1 MTSLRSE
8 VRVPHR
14 PPLPLTRRVSYSVYI
29 LRSER
34 NGRYY
39 TGFSADPRR
48 RLLEHNDGKVRA
60 TRYARP
66 WTLVYTEQFDDDTS
80 ARRREYKL
88 KSMKSRVYLEAL
100 ISKWSG

>member
-1 MTSLRSE
+1 MRSGRSE

-14 PPLPLTRRVSYSVYI
+14 PPLTKAVSYSVYI

-34 NGRYY
+34 NSRYY

-48 RLLEHNDGKVRA
+48 RLQEHNGGKVRA

-66 WTLVYTEQFDDDTS
+66 WTLVYTEQFEDETS

-88 KSMKSRVYLEAL
+88 KSMKSRAYLEAL
-100 ISKWSG
+100 ISEWSG

>member
-1 MTSLRSE
+1 MQSGRSE

-14 PPLPLTRRVSYSVYI
+14 PPLTRAVGYSVYI

-39 TGFSADPRR
+39 TGFSANPIR
-48 RLLEHNDGKVRA
+48 RLQEHNDGKVKA

-66 WTLVYTEQFDDDTS
+66 WMLVYTQPFEDETS
-80 ARRREYKL
+80 ARKREYKL
-88 KSMKSRVYLEAL
+88 KSMKSRAYLEAL
-100 ISKWSG
+100 ISEWYG